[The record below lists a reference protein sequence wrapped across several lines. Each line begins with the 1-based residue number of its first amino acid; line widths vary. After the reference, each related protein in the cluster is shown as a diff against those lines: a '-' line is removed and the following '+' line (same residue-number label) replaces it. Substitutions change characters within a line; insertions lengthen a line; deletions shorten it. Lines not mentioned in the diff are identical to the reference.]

1 MIATWPCPDASGA
14 VQDEYALAFER
25 KRPRRLLVIAP
36 LFDEANKLRRQLAE
50 VMRRLDHSG
59 IDCFLPD
66 LPGCNESLRPM
77 REQTLQGWRQCAEA
91 AAGHFRATHVL
102 SVRAGAIIAPPS
114 LPGWRYAPIGGASV
128 LRTLLRARIIAARDA
143 GREETLAELTERGQ
157 ADGLDLAGHAI
168 GPTLFTEM
176 ETAHL
181 PDSGRQGDID
191 QQTIGGSGLWLRAEP
206 GFDVAQADALAAFV
220 AMGMLA

>member
-1 MIATWPCPDASGA
+1 MIAIWPCPDAAGA
-14 VQDEYALAFER
+14 VGHEHALIFDR
-25 KRPRRLLVIAP
+25 QRPRRLLVIPP

-50 VMRRLDHSG
+50 VMRRLDHAG

-66 LPGCNESLRPM
+66 LPGWNESLRPLC
-77 REQTLQGWRQCAEA
+77 EQTLQGWRQCAAA

-102 SVRAGAIIAPPS
+102 SVRVGAIIAPPS

-128 LRTLLRARIIAARDA
+128 LRILLRARVISAREA
-143 GREETLAELTERGQ
+143 GQEETLADLAERGR
-157 ADGLDLAGHAI
+157 AEGLELAGHAI
-168 GPTLFTEM
+168 GPTLFTEL

-181 PDSGRQGDID
+181 PDNGRQGEID

-206 GFDVAQADALAAFV
+206 AFDIAQADALAAFV